1 MLLLSFIMPM
11 TAFETVPVSFGK
23 QKLDVALSQPANM
36 LKFVRISSN
45 AHAPTKGSPFAAG
58 YDLYSAV
65 DVTIAAHDKAIIPT
79 DLKVA
84 VPPGTYG
91 RVAPRSGLAAKSFI
105 DVGAGVVDEDYRGP
119 LGVVLFNHANADFE
133 VKQGDRIAQLICEKI
148 VYPELVEVEDLDQT
162 ERGEGGFGSTGV
174 K

>member
-1 MLLLSFIMPM
+1 MTPCWDTLELVLFLRKIQPTRLSYIVFL
-11 TAFETVPVSFGK
+11 F
-23 QKLDVALSQPANM
+23 
-36 LKFVRISSN
+36 
-45 AHAPTKGSPFAAG
+45 
-58 YDLYSAV
+58 Y
-65 DVTIAAHDKAIIPT
+65 
-79 DLKVA
+79 
-84 VPPGTYG
+84 
-91 RVAPRSGLAAKSFI
+91 RSGLAAKSFI

>member
-1 MLLLSFIMPM
+1 MFFVYANVSNVAFNAAFDNVKALTFHYQNSISPKVLCVHFSTANKCSYLWQFFVMTPCWDTLELVLFLRKIQPTRLSYIVFL
-11 TAFETVPVSFGK
+11 F
-23 QKLDVALSQPANM
+23 
-36 LKFVRISSN
+36 
-45 AHAPTKGSPFAAG
+45 
-58 YDLYSAV
+58 Y
-65 DVTIAAHDKAIIPT
+65 
-79 DLKVA
+79 
-84 VPPGTYG
+84 
-91 RVAPRSGLAAKSFI
+91 RSGLAAKSFI